1 MSFTA
6 TFSALVAIAKALPIV
21 KSLYD
26 DFCNAWVSHN
36 VEVYRDQF
44 NLRENKL
51 AALHKAINNAESDAD
66 RIALSIVLHQINQE
80 D

>member
-1 MSFTA
+1 MGFTA
-6 TFSALVAIAKALPIV
+6 TFTALVAIARAIPIV
-21 KSLYD
+21 KSFYD
-26 DFCNAWVSHN
+26 DFVRMWVEYK
-36 VEVYRDQF
+36 VETYGNQF

-66 RIALSIVLHQINQE
+66 RIALSIVLHDINQA